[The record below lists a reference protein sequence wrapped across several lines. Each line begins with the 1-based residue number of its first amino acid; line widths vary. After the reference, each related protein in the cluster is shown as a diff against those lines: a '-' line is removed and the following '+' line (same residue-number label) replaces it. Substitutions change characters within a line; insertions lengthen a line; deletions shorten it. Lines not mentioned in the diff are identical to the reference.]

1 MAKKHSRKSGKMQTS
16 TLDTM
21 PMSPPRGGR
30 TVPTDF
36 IPYDGIKEEEIEALK
51 LVFRL
56 DGSNP
61 YKDDPFNIKPFM
73 PMTRYEEADHQSHLV
88 ILHDEELEVDQKYI
102 AIENLIKQMFSTQ
115 HAWTPPTWTP
125 RSRYHYA
132 QPLHT
137 ILHQTEPQYK
147 RRGKAPR
154 IVESPP
160 QIQLLKDLAEE
171 TELDSSDTGS
181 AWTVKQAKQ
190 RAKRARERDGRNTS
204 RSKAKQRLANS
215 KSPQKLPK
223 EVQDISSLFDSEAEE
238 SEVEKEDEL
247 DDDTVKEEMDD
258 TKEEMDATIDRLEQ
272 QEEVYLREQE
282 ETKSEV
288 LNDSNHTPSVLG
300 TDSNNDS
307 SRLGSRSSIDL
318 EDMIDKRMEEMMNR
332 KMEVRYREWK

>member
-88 ILHDEELEVDQKYI
+88 ILHDEELDVDQKYI

-190 RAKRARERDGRNTS
+190 RAKRARER
-204 RSKAKQRLANS
+204 
-215 KSPQKLPK
+215 
-223 EVQDISSLFDSEAEE
+223 
-238 SEVEKEDEL
+238 
-247 DDDTVKEEMDD
+247 
-258 TKEEMDATIDRLEQ
+258 
-272 QEEVYLREQE
+272 
-282 ETKSEV
+282 
-288 LNDSNHTPSVLG
+288 
-300 TDSNNDS
+300 
-307 SRLGSRSSIDL
+307 
-318 EDMIDKRMEEMMNR
+318 
-332 KMEVRYREWK
+332 